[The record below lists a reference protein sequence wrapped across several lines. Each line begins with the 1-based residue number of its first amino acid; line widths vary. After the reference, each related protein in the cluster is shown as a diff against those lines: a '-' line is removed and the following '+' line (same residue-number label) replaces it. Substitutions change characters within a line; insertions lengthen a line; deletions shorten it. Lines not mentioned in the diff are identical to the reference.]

1 MVSEM
6 TVGLARFSAPSAR
19 FYRLLNGIKIA
30 MIGLEERPNARFG
43 AVESLAIAMRFP
55 ETLRVSYN
63 SQEGF
68 LVLRASER
76 SPNEGWKDQ

>member
-1 MVSEM
+1 M
-6 TVGLARFSAPSAR
+6 LD
-19 FYRLLNGIKIA
+19 L
-30 MIGLEERPNARFG
+30 G